1 MLTINL
7 LPESARKHVL
17 TSVEQFHRA
26 PIAWLAVVILLGGLL
41 CFWVPI
47 TVRQHQLQQLNEHIQ
62 TLEPKKAEVDHL
74 QQSLQQLRAQET
86 AFRGLKKG
94 EGLWARR
101 LNTLATVT
109 PVGVWFT
116 ELNLNLSKGLI
127 IQGAAI
133 GQGGPEMVAV
143 GRLVQD
149 LKADAYFASLV
160 KDIQIESIKRIQDG
174 EIEVVQFTLACTLNL
189 AAL

>member
-7 LPESARKHVL
+7 LPESARKHTL

-26 PIAWLAVVILLGGLL
+26 PIAWLAAVILLGGLL

-47 TVRQHQLQQLNEHIQ
+47 TVRQHQLQHLNEKIEA
-62 TLEPKKAEVDHL
+62 LEPKKAEVDQL
-74 QQSLQQLRAQET
+74 QQILRQLRAQEA

-94 EGLWARR
+94 EGFWARR

-109 PVGVWFT
+109 PDGVWFT

-143 GRLVQD
+143 GKLVQD
-149 LKADAYFASLV
+149 LKADAHFASVV
-160 KDIQIESIKRIQDG
+160 KDIQIESIKRVQDG
-174 EIEVVQFTLACTLNL
+174 EIEVVQFTLACTLNP
-189 AAL
+189 AGS